1 MKICPTCD
9 GEGQFQIEYDV
20 IDYVSGGYIATK
32 WVPCEYCFGSG
43 EDFDVLDD
51 EDE

>member
-20 IDYVSGGYIATK
+20 IDYVNGGHIATK
-32 WVPCEYCFGSG
+32 WVPCKNCGGSG
-43 EDFDVLDD
+43 EDFDVLDEGD
-51 EDE
+51 E